1 MLWKGWNSIMLGKAI
16 EKLKAEIVKSNDP
29 CIQVIGE
36 FLLQHVED
44 NNSNAEKI
52 MQEGKTIEKSFEEM
66 RNAAVKKKVGNR
78 AVLTDQEG
86 FAIVLKYF
94 GIESSITNTP
104 SKVKEPLVETPAIKE
119 KKSEIEFNVELD
131 F

>member
-1 MLWKGWNSIMLGKAI
+1 MLEKAI
-16 EKLKAEIVKSNDP
+16 EKLKAEINKSNDP
-29 CIQVIGE
+29 CIQIIGE
-36 FLLQHVED
+36 FLIQHIQND
-44 NNSNAEKI
+44 PSNAGKI
-52 MQEGKTIEKSFEEM
+52 MQEGKTIENSFEEM
-66 RNAAVKKKVGNR
+66 RKVAVKKKVGNR

-94 GIESSITNTP
+94 GIEFSITNTV
-104 SKVKEPLVETPAIKE
+104 SKVQEPIVEAPVIKQ

>member
-1 MLWKGWNSIMLGKAI
+1 MLEKAI
-16 EKLKAEIVKSNDP
+16 EKLKAEINKSNDP

-36 FLLQHVED
+36 FLLQHLQND
-44 NNSNAEKI
+44 TNNAEKI
-52 MQEGKTIEKSFEEM
+52 MQEGKTIENSFEEM
-66 RNAAVKKKVGNR
+66 RKAAVKKKVGNR

-94 GIESSITNTP
+94 GIDSTITNTV
-104 SKVKEPLVETPAIKE
+104 SRAKEPIVEAPVIKQ

>member
-1 MLWKGWNSIMLGKAI
+1 MLAKAI
-16 EKLKAEIVKSNDP
+16 EKLKTEIVNSKNDP

-36 FLLQHVED
+36 FLLIQLE
-44 NNSNAEKI
+44 NNSSNAEKI

-66 RNAAVKKKVGNR
+66 RKVAVKKKVGNR
-78 AVLTDQEG
+78 SVLSDQEG

-94 GIESSITNTP
+94 EIESSITKTP
-104 SKVKEPLVETPAIKE
+104 SKFKEPAVTAPVIKQ

>member
-1 MLWKGWNSIMLGKAI
+1 MLDKAI
-16 EKLKAEIVKSNDP
+16 EKLKAEVNSSNDP

-36 FLLQHVED
+36 FLLQHLQND
-44 NNSNAEKI
+44 SSNAEKI
-52 MQEGKTIEKSFEEM
+52 MQEGKTIGNSFEEM
-66 RNAAVKKKVGNR
+66 RKVAVKKKIGNR

-94 GIESSITNTP
+94 GIESSITSTV
-104 SKVKEPLVETPAIKE
+104 SKVKELTTEASVIKQ